1 LTGSHNHQA
10 NMTSLPAARVVSAE
24 RSAANGTT
32 RHALTRPVGSQS
44 GVNLFPTTEAGNPAL
59 PENGGDDGGTRMGT
73 RARKRRNELVTASY
87 AYVRCHG
94 VIDARQCEGRAIL
107 LPLAVFNTRQEANQ
121 QSGEAMRRD
130 VFTLPLYV
138 ASSACLSCV
147 ARAACVQ
154 PTPTTLLDR
163 SYRFVPNKPDGV
175 SAARFNRHDHRVRM
189 HPSPLHSSFP

>member
-1 LTGSHNHQA
+1 
-10 NMTSLPAARVVSAE
+10 
-24 RSAANGTT
+24 
-32 RHALTRPVGSQS
+32 
-44 GVNLFPTTEAGNPAL
+44 
-59 PENGGDDGGTRMGT
+59 MGT